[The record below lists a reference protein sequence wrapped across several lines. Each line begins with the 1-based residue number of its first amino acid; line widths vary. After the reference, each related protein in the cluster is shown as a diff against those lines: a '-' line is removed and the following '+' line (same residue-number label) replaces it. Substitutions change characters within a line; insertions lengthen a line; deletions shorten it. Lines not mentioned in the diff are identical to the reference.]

1 MQIVRLGDVE
11 ETKKELFA
19 FEFGFLVVMKLKQLP
34 EQGTQQTE
42 FIETLFEL
50 TTIIDHLNGRST
62 DRRTIVRV
70 RTETGVRVVRRRKR
84 QTRSIDRAVIR
95 NVRVAVVRDERRIV
109 QLIAVLQTRADE
121 LQKSTSTD
129 FIFALTKRNGEMTTF
144 DDFLYLRK

>member
-19 FEFGFLVVMKLKQLP
+19 FEFAFLVVMKLKQLP

-50 TTIIDHLNGRST
+50 ATIIDHLNGRPT

-70 RTETGVRVVRRRKR
+70 RTETGV
-84 QTRSIDRAVIR
+84 
-95 NVRVAVVRDERRIV
+95 
-109 QLIAVLQTRADE
+109 
-121 LQKSTSTD
+121 
-129 FIFALTKRNGEMTTF
+129 
-144 DDFLYLRK
+144 